1 MAVNKNQRK
10 GKWMKKI
17 ISACVA
23 FILAFFVVN
32 GIMFAYERPVAWIDT
47 PNGASRA
54 VRNPNAMLIHG
65 TEGYSISKI
74 DSYGFTNQNYALA
87 DEYILMMGA
96 SHSQGK
102 EITISNRYSTIVNNM
117 LVDDKEELRAFNI
130 ACDGH
135 FLPSIINHFQSAIEN
150 YPKANCVTIE
160 IMSTDYSIDDLRNS
174 LILADEIDTK
184 TAIELFASQSS
195 VKKAKNMLKEY
206 LPLIAMIK
214 NHIETSQKLN
224 SSGGEKNNSINEEE
238 YRTVITD
245 GLSLMR
251 SCFDGPIVFIYHPTT
266 KIQTDGTLKLI
277 RSQTLE
283 IFKEECEHVGIDF
296 IDTGDAFLEHYNKYH
311 ELPYGFA
318 NTTPGN
324 GHLNE
329 VGHKIMADVIMDY
342 LEEVDCK

>member
-1 MAVNKNQRK
+1 
-10 GKWMKKI
+10 MKKI

-23 FILAFFVVN
+23 FLLAFFTVN
-32 GIMFAYERPVAWIDT
+32 GIMFAYERPVAWTDT

-54 VRNPNAMLIHG
+54 VREPNAVLIHG

-87 DEYILMMGA
+87 DKYILMMGA

-102 EITISNRYSTIVNNM
+102 EITISNRYSTIVNNK
-117 LVDDKEELRAFNI
+117 LVDDKEELKAFNI

-135 FLPSIINHFQSAIEN
+135 FLPSIINHFRSAIEN

-160 IMSTDYSIDDLRNS
+160 IMSTDYSIEDLKKS
-174 LILADEIDTK
+174 LIWTDEIDTK
-184 TAIELFASQSS
+184 TAIEIFASQSN
-195 VKKAKNMLKEY
+195 VKRAKNMLKEY

-214 NHIETSQKLN
+214 SHIETSQRLN
-224 SSGGEKNNSINEEE
+224 TSGGGEKNNGINEEE

-245 GLSLMR
+245 GLSLIR

-266 KIQTDGTLKLI
+266 EIQADGTLKLI
-277 RSQTLE
+277 RSHTLE
-283 IFKEECEHVGIDF
+283 IFKEECEHVDIDF

-329 VGHKIMADVIMDY
+329 VGHKIMADVIIDY

>member
-102 EITISNRYSTIVNNM
+102 EVTISNRY
-117 LVDDKEELRAFNI
+117 
-130 ACDGH
+130 
-135 FLPSIINHFQSAIEN
+135 
-150 YPKANCVTIE
+150 
-160 IMSTDYSIDDLRNS
+160 
-174 LILADEIDTK
+174 
-184 TAIELFASQSS
+184 
-195 VKKAKNMLKEY
+195 
-206 LPLIAMIK
+206 
-214 NHIETSQKLN
+214 
-224 SSGGEKNNSINEEE
+224 
-238 YRTVITD
+238 
-245 GLSLMR
+245 
-251 SCFDGPIVFIYHPTT
+251 
-266 KIQTDGTLKLI
+266 
-277 RSQTLE
+277 
-283 IFKEECEHVGIDF
+283 
-296 IDTGDAFLEHYNKYH
+296 
-311 ELPYGFA
+311 
-318 NTTPGN
+318 
-324 GHLNE
+324 
-329 VGHKIMADVIMDY
+329 
-342 LEEVDCK
+342 

>member
-1 MAVNKNQRK
+1 MSFFKLLHPAIEVISISVNKNQRK

-150 YPKANCVTIE
+150 YPKAKCVTIE
-160 IMSTDYSIDDLRNS
+160 IMSTDYSIEDLRKS
-174 LILADEIDTK
+174 LILADEIDTT
-184 TAIELFASQSS
+184 TAIETAGWNRRFPGDPKSRFLLCRVHINWLFQI
-195 VKKAKNMLKEY
+195 KKSGKFTSFRCSIISNQYVNCQQVVDLRILY
-206 LPLIAMIK
+206 LYLNRNIKMI
-214 NHIETSQKLN
+214 
-224 SSGGEKNNSINEEE
+224 
-238 YRTVITD
+238 
-245 GLSLMR
+245 
-251 SCFDGPIVFIYHPTT
+251 
-266 KIQTDGTLKLI
+266 I
-277 RSQTLE
+277 R
-283 IFKEECEHVGIDF
+283 H
-296 IDTGDAFLEHYNKYH
+296 
-311 ELPYGFA
+311 
-318 NTTPGN
+318 
-324 GHLNE
+324 
-329 VGHKIMADVIMDY
+329 
-342 LEEVDCK
+342 